1 MATPFYNILQWFLQ
15 GKKPTQSNFEETFRS
30 FWHKEEAIPTNTI
43 EGLDQ
48 ILNQKTDKTAF
59 GTHLTDEQ
67 AHTVLFVSKENT
79 GNKQNS
85 LTPDNT
91 GTKFPTVDA
100 VNGAITTIG
109 NAIDVI
115 NGQIV

>member
-1 MATPFYNILQWFLQ
+1 MATPLNEILQWFLQ
-15 GKKPTQSNFEETFRS
+15 GKKPTQSQFDATFRS
-30 FWHKEEAIPTNTI
+30 FWHKEETIPANKI
-43 EGLDQ
+43 EGFDLELDQ
-48 ILNQKTDKTAF
+48 MVTKTQLAE
-59 GTHLTDEQ
+59 HLTDAQ
-67 AHTVLFVSKENT
+67 AHTALLASRENN

-100 VNGAITTIG
+100 VNGAIATI
-109 NAIDVI
+109 ATALDAI

>member
-1 MATPFYNILQWFLQ
+1 MVTPLYNILQWFLQ

-30 FWHKEEAIPTNTI
+30 FWHKEEAIPTSKI
-43 EGLDQ
+43 EGLDL
-48 ILNQKTDKTAF
+48 ILNQKTDKTVF
-59 GTHLTDEQ
+59 GAHLTDEQ
-67 AHTVLFVSKENT
+67 AHTVLFATKENS

-85 LTPDNT
+85 LTSDNT

-100 VNGAITTIG
+100 VNGAIATIG
-109 NAIDVI
+109 NAIDAI